1 MRTLTAAVAACA
13 VVFALACAASGA
25 SEVLASGAGTL
36 LRVEVPAPSLAGN
49 LLGDPPVNV
58 ALVWLPPSYD
68 GGAER
73 YPVLYF
79 LPGFGVPPEAF
90 FFGYFQGLKMHESLA
105 RLAAE
110 GSVCEM
116 ILVMPTGQHS
126 VGGSFYVN
134 SPVTGGWEDFLVKDL
149 VSFVDGE
156 YRTIPSR
163 DARAIAGH
171 SMGGYGALHLAMRHP
186 DLYCASYALSP
197 GLFAP
202 DGLSRS
208 QMFANAEAVGQYL
221 DFQTKLSTMGTEDAL
236 AALRSGGLGEDLQFT
251 ICYGM
256 AFSPDVAKPPY
267 VAYPYGSSG
276 PGADPEIWNSWAMGF
291 GGVPEGVPW
300 HTDAL
305 LSLESLVIDYGENDE
320 YPWIVT
326 GCKYLSAVLTAAG
339 VPHESLP
346 FDGGHENRLR
356 ERIEQHMLPAVSA
369 AVCSV
374 KAR

>member
-1 MRTLTAAVAACA
+1 
-13 VVFALACAASGA
+13 
-25 SEVLASGAGTL
+25 
-36 LRVEVPAPSLAGN
+36 
-49 LLGDPPVNV
+49 
-58 ALVWLPPSYD
+58 
-68 GGAER
+68 
-73 YPVLYF
+73 
-79 LPGFGVPPEAF
+79 VPPEAF
-90 FFGYFQGLKMHESLA
+90 FFGYCQGLKLHEALA
-105 RLAAE
+105 RLAAD
-110 GSVCEM
+110 GSICEM
-116 ILVMPTGQHS
+116 IVVMPTGQHS

-134 SPVTGGWEDFLVKDL
+134 SPVTGGWEDFVVKDL
-149 VSFVDGE
+149 VSFVDAE

-163 DARAIAGH
+163 EARAIVGH
-171 SMGGYGALHLAMRHP
+171 SMGGYGALNLAMRHP
-186 DLYCASYALSP
+186 DVYCASYALSP

-208 QMFANAEAVGQYL
+208 QMFETSQVVDQYL
-221 DFQTKLSTMGTEDAL
+221 DLQKKLSTLGAEDAL
-236 AALRSGGLGEDLQFT
+236 AALRAGGLGEDLQFT
-251 ICYGM
+251 LCYGM

-276 PGADPEIWNSWAMGF
+276 PGADPEIWNRWAMGF
-291 GGVPEGVPW
+291 GGVPEGVAW
-300 HTDAL
+300 HRDAL
-305 LSLESLVIDYGENDE
+305 LSLESLVIDCGESDE